1 MSIVLNTAE
10 ILFTGRK
17 TINLSKLYMN
27 GIHLTNNMS
36 YTKLLKP
43 TIKYMYIQANIKIV
57 KTGKHR

>member
-27 GIHLTNNMS
+27 GDSIHCHGN
-36 YTKLLKP
+36 
-43 TIKYMYIQANIKIV
+43 
-57 KTGKHR
+57 